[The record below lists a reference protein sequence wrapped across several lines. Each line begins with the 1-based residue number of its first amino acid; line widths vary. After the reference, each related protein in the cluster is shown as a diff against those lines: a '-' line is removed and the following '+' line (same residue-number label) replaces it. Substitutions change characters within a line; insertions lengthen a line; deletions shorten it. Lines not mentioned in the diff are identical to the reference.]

1 MSEADPPTEPT
12 SRRDFVTVRHP
23 HVRHPVQGR
32 APHQQLT
39 GLTLGAARTD
49 PLTEDHLEAEDGH
62 LGQRAP
68 VVVIVALPL
77 RPPVTAD
84 VAQVVIPVVSLPSP
98 VAV

>member
-1 MSEADPPTEPT
+1 MSEADPLTEST

-49 PLTEDHLEAEDGH
+49 PLPEDHLEAEDCH
-62 LGQRAP
+62 LRQRAP
-68 VVVIVALPL
+68 VIVILALPL
-77 RPPVTAD
+77 RATVTAD
-84 VAQVVIPVVSLPSP
+84 VAQVFITVVSLTSP
-98 VAV
+98 V